1 MKFTEF
7 INELFENLPY
17 EIDALPCIDVAQKA
31 TELFCAGQMAID
43 DYAIEIRNFSLF
55 KLFEA
60 EVEATKQMI
69 FAKSKAYGGD
79 DPLSNFRNSLR
90 LGIEPEIGIAL
101 RINDKL
107 ARLRN
112 LTHKINCGEIYLIDA
127 ENDCYMDI
135 LGYSVLLS
143 YLYES
148 TLKIGDL
155 VEKIKGYK
163 FEGQIRSIFKNSKG
177 DTRVVVEFHDD
188 CDPTGM
194 LHIFNLEQIRKL

>member
-7 INELFENLPY
+7 INELFAGLPD
-17 EIDALPCIDVAQKA
+17 IIHASLDLRGAQNA
-31 TELFCAGQMAID
+31 TELFCNGRMALD
-43 DYAIEIRNFSLF
+43 DYAIEIRNFAFCCLSTEQIEL
-55 KLFEA
+55 
-60 EVEATKQMI
+60 TKQMI
-69 FAKSKAYGGD
+69 LAKSKAYGGD

-90 LGIEPEIGIAL
+90 VGIEPVIGIAL

-112 LTHKINCGEIYLIDA
+112 LTQKINCGEIYLIDA
-127 ENDCYMDI
+127 ETDCYMDI

-188 CDPTGM
+188 CKPTGM

>member
-1 MKFTEF
+1 
-7 INELFENLPY
+7 
-17 EIDALPCIDVAQKA
+17 
-31 TELFCAGQMAID
+31 
-43 DYAIEIRNFSLF
+43 
-55 KLFEA
+55 
-60 EVEATKQMI
+60 
-69 FAKSKAYGGD
+69 
-79 DPLSNFRNSLR
+79 
-90 LGIEPEIGIAL
+90 
-101 RINDKL
+101 
-107 ARLRN
+107 
-112 LTHKINCGEIYLIDA
+112 
-127 ENDCYMDI
+127 MDI